1 MTPVDLNL
9 LGALGIDAAV
19 LAARPLSPHLEASEL
34 VVAEVGE
41 EGRQFMLTPATS
53 AAWSHMK
60 SQAQRDG
67 INLLM
72 VSAFRSVQRQTE
84 IIQQKLD
91 AGLCIADIL
100 SVCAPPGFS
109 EHHTGRAIDITCREA
124 PDLAI
129 SFEDTVAFAWLQQH
143 APTYGFRL
151 SYPRDNAAGFE
162 YEPWHW
168 CYQDAATVCG
178 DR

>member
-1 MTPVDLNL
+1 MTLVDLDL

-19 LAARPLSPHLEASEL
+19 LAARPLSPHLEANEL

-41 EGRQFMLTPATS
+41 EDRQFMLTPATS

-60 SQAQRDG
+60 SQAQHDG

-91 AGLCIADIL
+91 AGLSIADIL

-109 EHHTGRAIDITCREA
+109 EHHTGRALDISSPGHTDLEEA
-124 PDLAI
+124 FEHTPAFQWLARQAHR
-129 SFEDTVAFAWLQQH
+129 F
-143 APTYGFRL
+143 GFSL
-151 SYPRDNAAGFE
+151 SYPRGNVNGIGF
-162 YEPWHW
+162 EPWHW
-168 CYQDAATVCG
+168 CWHSPARG
-178 DR
+178 